1 MIVLDEHLYDPL
13 IMADI
18 SSWYSGQV
26 VPLIKLRPGSII
38 KDDVIPTLLRKGV
51 ESTFVTINVTDF
63 WKKIRPQNGFC
74 IITVALTQ
82 NQVYEVPKLLRR
94 LLHLPEFKTKA
105 LRMGK
110 VIHVAQKHIEYYK
123 SDRRIYSLQW

>member
-13 IMADI
+13 IIADI

-26 VPLIKLRPGSII
+26 IPLIKLRPGSII
-38 KDDVIPTLLRKGV
+38 KDDVIPILLRKGV
-51 ESTFVTINVTDF
+51 EPTFVTINVTDF
-63 WKKIRPQNGFC
+63 WKKIRPHNDFC

-82 NQVYEVPKLLRR
+82 TQVYEIPNLLRR
-94 LLHLPEFKTKA
+94 LLQLPEFKKKA

-110 VIHVAQKHIEYYK
+110 VIHVTQKHVEYYE
-123 SDRRIYSLQW
+123 SDRRIYPLQW